1 MMSIDSCLVLMDI
14 YTSLLVM
21 AEVEMIHNKMLK
33 YFYQTKTISLN
44 EVLIFVDGPSKSEFE

>member
-1 MMSIDSCLVLMDI
+1 
-14 YTSLLVM
+14 LVM